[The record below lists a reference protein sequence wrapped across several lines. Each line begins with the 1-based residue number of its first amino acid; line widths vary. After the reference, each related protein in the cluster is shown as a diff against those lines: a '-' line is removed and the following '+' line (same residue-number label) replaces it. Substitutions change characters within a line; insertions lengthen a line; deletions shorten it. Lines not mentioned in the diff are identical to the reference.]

1 MQTKEFLQSIWP
13 DNGFY
18 CIVGKDQKNIIT
30 PKFVNTINDAVT
42 VSNKLLEDKQDVYFA
57 CSSWVENTERKAVN
71 AKEQRI
77 FWLDIDCGFDV
88 KKRKWKDYETK
99 DAALVALRNFTDTT
113 GLPAPTIVDSGNGIH
128 CYWPLTEPIDK
139 AIWKPVAEGLKF
151 LCVKQGLKADGACTA
166 DMARILR
173 VPGTK
178 NFKDEANPVEVTVL
192 NQGVATPFDEIA
204 SLIPIH
210 LSDKP
215 KAKRPLDEATKA
227 ILGNNSSKFMKIL
240 ERCRKDDGCPQ
251 LTHIVTKQ
259 ASIEEPLWRSGLSIA
274 AYCED
279 SEAAIHNISKHHPDY
294 DYARTEAKA
303 NGIPGPHTCKQFE
316 GLRPEGCEGCKHKG
330 KITSPIELGR
340 VVLRAKGV
348 DNVIQARS
356 EALGETVTYHVPD
369 FPYPYFR
376 GKNGG
381 VYKTIDNEEDEGIL
395 VYDYDFYLVDI
406 LNDKDASGFCAWF
419 KIHLPQDGVQEFIA
433 PLTQLLARDEARK
446 ILAAKGIVRNGKRL
460 DNVIDYIMAVIEN
473 QQRQKAST
481 PMYKQYG
488 WTQDFKK
495 ILVGNREISAFG
507 IKFVPVSDDIK
518 DINPALGKKGSYDLW
533 KKAISVYERPGM
545 ELRAFGFFCAFGS
558 FLMPFFKSKEKSA
571 VINLYNP
578 ESGQGKSTILQ
589 AMTSVYG
596 NPAMN
601 ANLIQLWGDTG
612 NAVINRMGYMNN
624 LAAAV
629 DEFTKVTADQ
639 LHEYLKFMTTG
650 RGKNRMDSSGK
661 NKERHNDT
669 VFNLISVVSSN
680 KDFRTVIFSENAK
693 ASGEMARFLQIR
705 IDEDKTLT
713 KEEADE
719 YFELLPDNY
728 GHAVEVY
735 AQWLIANID
744 SVQVKLKETQVAI
757 DKAWNITGRE
767 RKYSATL
774 AAVFLGAKIARE
786 LGIHNIDPVPVQ
798 VAVRKALEVSREQL
812 KHQDF
817 DAMET
822 LTSFLY
828 ENLKNT
834 LVINSQIDSRSNL
847 QEAPLLKPFN
857 ELRVRIEPDNKLIYI
872 PCSIMRQHL
881 DDLGNVDYDDFIKQL
896 KDNKILHRMSGENKI
911 MHKGLDISG
920 GKQRCLWIDNSTFED
935 IKTNNLPLDI
945 PRSVN

>member
-1 MQTKEFLQSIWP
+1 
-13 DNGFY
+13 
-18 CIVGKDQKNIIT
+18 
-30 PKFVNTINDAVT
+30 
-42 VSNKLLEDKQDVYFA
+42 
-57 CSSWVENTERKAVN
+57 
-71 AKEQRI
+71 
-77 FWLDIDCGFDV
+77 
-88 KKRKWKDYETK
+88 
-99 DAALVALRNFTDTT
+99 
-113 GLPAPTIVDSGNGIH
+113 
-128 CYWPLTEPIDK
+128 
-139 AIWKPVAEGLKF
+139 
-151 LCVKQGLKADGACTA
+151 
-166 DMARILR
+166 
-173 VPGTK
+173 
-178 NFKDEANPVEVTVL
+178 
-192 NQGVATPFDEIA
+192 
-204 SLIPIH
+204 
-210 LSDKP
+210 
-215 KAKRPLDEATKA
+215 
-227 ILGNNSSKFMKIL
+227 
-240 ERCRKDDGCPQ
+240 
-251 LTHIVTKQ
+251 
-259 ASIEEPLWRSGLSIA
+259 
-274 AYCED
+274 
-279 SEAAIHNISKHHPDY
+279 
-294 DYARTEAKA
+294 
-303 NGIPGPHTCKQFE
+303 
-316 GLRPEGCEGCKHKG
+316 
-330 KITSPIELGR
+330 
-340 VVLRAKGV
+340 
-348 DNVIQARS
+348 
-356 EALGETVTYHVPD
+356 
-369 FPYPYFR
+369 
-376 GKNGG
+376 
-381 VYKTIDNEEDEGIL
+381 
-395 VYDYDFYLVDI
+395 
-406 LNDKDASGFCAWF
+406 
-419 KIHLPQDGVQEFIA
+419 
-433 PLTQLLARDEARK
+433 
-446 ILAAKGIVRNGKRL
+446 
-460 DNVIDYIMAVIEN
+460 
-473 QQRQKAST
+473 
-481 PMYKQYG
+481 
-488 WTQDFKK
+488 
-495 ILVGNREISAFG
+495 
-507 IKFVPVSDDIK
+507 
-518 DINPALGKKGSYDLW
+518 
-533 KKAISVYERPGM
+533 M

-639 LHEYLKFMTTG
+639 LHDYLKFMTTG

-744 SVQVKLKETQVAI
+744 SVQVKLKETQVSI

-798 VAVRKALEVSREQL
+798 LAVRKALEVSREQL

-822 LTSFLY
+822 LTAFLH

-834 LVINSQIDSRSNL
+834 LVINSQVDSRSNL
-847 QEAPLLKPFN
+847 QEAPLLKPIN

-881 DDLGNVDYDDFIKQL
+881 DDLGNVDYEDFVKQL

-945 PRSVN
+945 PRNVN